1 MKRRAAARGDSGG
14 RFFFVYL
21 APRLVAAGPAFGGE
35 RGSLPRTVSILGT
48 PPDGCRWLSWGLRR
62 HLAVR
67 AGPECARLL
76 HDAAG
81 AQPRPPPKAGP
92 GAPRYGFRD
101 LADSSTDRTLC
112 PCSCPHSG
120 LTERT
125 LHREYGGWQITH
137 DEFGLEPHDAIPG
150 AGELA
155 VPARIR
161 RARGSCAT
169 VRELNLA
176 LRRWRAR
183 GSSSRS
189 SEISPAAHR
198 RHVVTS
204 SRRHVVT
211 SSRRHVVTSSRR
223 HGE

>member
-1 MKRRAAARGDSGG
+1 MRRRAAARGNSGG

-92 GAPRYGFRD
+92 GAPRCGFGD
-101 LADSSTDRTLC
+101 LADLSTVMLTRATRLRGKHGECSWRRGPAGRALANPKLC
-112 PCSCPHSG
+112 PEMCLFH
-120 LTERT
+120 
-125 LHREYGGWQITH
+125 
-137 DEFGLEPHDAIPG
+137 
-150 AGELA
+150 
-155 VPARIR
+155 
-161 RARGSCAT
+161 
-169 VRELNLA
+169 
-176 LRRWRAR
+176 
-183 GSSSRS
+183 
-189 SEISPAAHR
+189 
-198 RHVVTS
+198 
-204 SRRHVVT
+204 
-211 SSRRHVVTSSRR
+211 
-223 HGE
+223 